1 VGEAIRDEKVMSEET
16 EKELRT
22 AIEQHKRMFRTE
34 VTGPAVAAAG

>member
-1 VGEAIRDEKVMSEET
+1 MLEASLEESEESEET
-16 EKELRT
+16 EKDLRT